1 MSVQTPEG
9 TPEPTQGASFLG
21 PANEVMAN
29 IFDVVGS
36 EEDSEESSIE
46 EGSPAVGAEAA
57 PAGDQPAGEAPTEP
71 AVSTATEG
79 AVGAGDGVAASPPQP
94 VRAPATAAGAGYSDQ
109 LSKVGEQ
116 LETRMTEHYR
126 QEALIEYNN
135 DYGHYIEQLQKHPLE
150 LVGQKLP
157 PLSEDGADV
166 TYTTAAEVREWQDA
180 VKAVLGRGLQS
191 RVEAMRV
198 EDNEVLSVVHTSIE
212 LFQNNHDLIPGS
224 TGFNKP
230 LADQVARL
238 VKPYELRLGEKLTGY
253 SIDIQGIVDQARGQ
267 LTTAPAATPPA
278 PVKKAGA
285 KKAAAPPQGGIASKA
300 GTSGPEGED
309 FTPMWN
315 ALGIPSIPI

>member
-46 EGSPAVGAEAA
+46 EGSLATGAEAA
-57 PAGDQPAGEAPTEP
+57 PAGDQAAGEAPTEP

-79 AVGAGDGVAASPPQP
+79 AVGAGDGVAASPAEP
-94 VRAPATAAGAGYSDQ
+94 VRAPTTAAGAGYSDQ
-109 LSKVGEQ
+109 LSQVAVQ
-116 LETRMTEHYR
+116 LETRLAEHYR
-126 QEALIEYNN
+126 MEAITEYNS

-150 LVGQKLP
+150 LVGKPLP
-157 PLSEDGADV
+157 PLSEDGEDV
-166 TYTTAAEVREWQDA
+166 TFTSAAEVREWQDA
-180 VKAVLGRGLQS
+180 VKAVLGRGLQA
-191 RVEAMRV
+191 RVEAMRD

-238 VKPYELRLGEKLTGY
+238 VKPYELRLGDKLTGY
-253 SIDIQGIVDQARGQ
+253 SIDIQGIIDQARGQ
-267 LTTAPAATPPA
+267 LAASSATASPAPA
-278 PVKKAGA
+278 K
-285 KKAAAPPQGGIASKA
+285 KKAAAKKASPPQGGIASKA